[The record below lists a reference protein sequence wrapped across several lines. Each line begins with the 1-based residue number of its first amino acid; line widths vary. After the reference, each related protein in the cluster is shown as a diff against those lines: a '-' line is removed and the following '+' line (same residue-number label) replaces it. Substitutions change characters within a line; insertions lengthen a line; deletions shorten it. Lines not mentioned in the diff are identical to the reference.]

1 MVVIFVLMI
10 FVVAQ
15 VFLANQLSGRDAQL
29 TRLNAQIAELTDLLG
44 IERAENEALETR
56 FAQIT
61 TELPAAVVERDQL
74 TGPLSSL
81 QTERQS
87 LADRP
92 AAAPAR
98 NTTLGREEGGG
109 AG

>member
-1 MVVIFVLMI
+1 MYPTQRRSSVDVWPGWVDGLSSLLMVVIFVLMI

-44 IERAENEALETR
+44 SARAENEETETR

-61 TELPAAVVERDQL
+61 TQPQPAGGTRDQD
-74 TGPLSSL
+74 TKR
-81 QTERQS
+81 ER
-87 LADRP
+87 
-92 AAAPAR
+92 
-98 NTTLGREEGGG
+98 E
-109 AG
+109 